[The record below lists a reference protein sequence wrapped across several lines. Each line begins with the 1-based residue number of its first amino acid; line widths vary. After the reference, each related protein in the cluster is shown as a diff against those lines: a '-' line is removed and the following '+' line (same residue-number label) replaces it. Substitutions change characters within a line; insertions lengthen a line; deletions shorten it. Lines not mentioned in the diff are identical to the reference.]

1 MLDRAGA
8 LADTSNVPTT
18 RMHVPPLAAIVVT
31 ICITVQTTPPA
42 LVPNV
47 VPIPR
52 KRAAG
57 MPAVTLV
64 AHAATITAAV
74 NLATSA
80 AMTLPGDVVLVELR
94 ASQIPSNVP
103 LEAQVVEAVEL
114 PLRLLLL
121 LQSQLCYQEPLLRLP
136 AVV

>member
-1 MLDRAGA
+1 
-8 LADTSNVPTT
+8 
-18 RMHVPPLAAIVVT
+18 
-31 ICITVQTTPPA
+31 
-42 LVPNV
+42 LVPSEKRFQLIRFASLKAVLDV

-80 AMTLPGDVVLVELR
+80 AMTLPGDVCCILY
-94 ASQIPSNVP
+94 
-103 LEAQVVEAVEL
+103 
-114 PLRLLLL
+114 
-121 LQSQLCYQEPLLRLP
+121 QLHETR
-136 AVV
+136 